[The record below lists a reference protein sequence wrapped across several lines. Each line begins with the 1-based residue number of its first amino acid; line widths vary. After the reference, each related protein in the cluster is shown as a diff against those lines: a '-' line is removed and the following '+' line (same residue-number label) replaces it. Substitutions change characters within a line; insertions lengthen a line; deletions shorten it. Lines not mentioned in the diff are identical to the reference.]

1 MARASA
7 RRAARSSS
15 AARTLRTVASFSG
28 SFRFAAV
35 WALVSCRRD
44 PASGNLARRHNLFPV
59 LALGTG
65 IGIIGIIVI
74 IVIVI
79 LVLRLR

>member
-1 MARASA
+1 MFAHAPGAGPTWTVWYLLAAAAIPRLATSIW
-7 RRAARSSS
+7 RRSV
-15 AARTLRTVASFSG
+15 L
-28 SFRFAAV
+28 
-35 WALVSCRRD
+35 
-44 PASGNLARRHNLFPV
+44 PV